1 MSVAVVEPAG
11 LTINDPR
18 RRIFATIEASV
29 GNPVKWYDC
38 RSYSQGAVSSRSKA
52 FDVVGT
58 ALPMTSLYTSCGAP
72 VKAEPFPT
80 QARAPSVWALL
91 HGRERNIRR
100 DGRVCSSSA
109 QVTGFRGVFPR
120 YVTALCA
127 AALAAAILMPDTSR
141 SGYTSKAKKRCRHA
155 VGRNRV
161 RPDPADRSPERRRG
175 RA

>member
-29 GNPVKWYDC
+29 SNPVKWYDC
-38 RSYSQGAVSSRSKA
+38 RSYSRGAVSSRSKA

-80 QARAPSVWALL
+80 QVRALGVGSLTRSRTQYSAGRQSMQLFSSSHGVSRRIPSVC
-91 HGRERNIRR
+91 H
-100 DGRVCSSSA
+100 CS
-109 QVTGFRGVFPR
+109 
-120 YVTALCA
+120 L
-127 AALAAAILMPDTSR
+127 
-141 SGYTSKAKKRCRHA
+141 
-155 VGRNRV
+155 
-161 RPDPADRSPERRRG
+161 RRG
-175 RA
+175 FSRCDLDARYESKRIHLEGKETV

>member
-29 GNPVKWYDC
+29 GYPVKWCDC
-38 RSYSQGAVSSRSKA
+38 RSYSRGAVSCRSKA

-58 ALPMTSLYTSCGAP
+58 ALPMTSLHLLR
-72 VKAEPFPT
+72 
-80 QARAPSVWALL
+80 RAGEGRTVSNPSPGPSVWALL

>member
-29 GNPVKWYDC
+29 GYPVKWCDC
-38 RSYSQGAVSSRSKA
+38 RSYSRGAVSSRSKV
-52 FDVVGT
+52 FDVVGI

-80 QARAPSVWALL
+80 QVRAPRCGLSSTVAN
-91 HGRERNIRR
+91 NIRR

-109 QVTGFRGVFPR
+109 QVMGFRGVFSR
-120 YVTALCA
+120 YVTAVCA

-155 VGRNRV
+155 AGRNRV
-161 RPDPADRSPERRRG
+161 RPDAANRSPERRRG

>member
-38 RSYSQGAVSSRSKA
+38 RSYSRGAVSSRSKA

-58 ALPMTSLYTSCGAP
+58 ALTMTSLYTSCGAP

-80 QARAPSVWALL
+80 QARAPRCGLSYTVANAIFGGRQSVQLF
-91 HGRERNIRR
+91 
-100 DGRVCSSSA
+100 SSSH
-109 QVTGFRGVFPR
+109 GV
-120 YVTALCA
+120 
-127 AALAAAILMPDTSR
+127 SR
-141 SGYTSKAKKRCRHA
+141 RIPSVCHCSL
-155 VGRNRV
+155 
-161 RPDPADRSPERRRG
+161 
-175 RA
+175 

>member
-38 RSYSQGAVSSRSKA
+38 RSYSRGAVSSRSKA

-80 QARAPSVWALL
+80 QARAPRCGLSYTVANAIF
-91 HGRERNIRR
+91 G
-100 DGRVCSSSA
+100 G
-109 QVTGFRGVFPR
+109 
-120 YVTALCA
+120 TAEY
-127 AALAAAILMPDTSR
+127 AALQLKSR
-141 SGYTSKAKKRCRHA
+141 GFEAYSLGMSLLSAPRL
-155 VGRNRV
+155 
-161 RPDPADRSPERRRG
+161 
-175 RA
+175 